1 MSTRTLSARS
11 LFEQMQ
17 DSLMLVWEFG
27 KQGGER
33 GLQPSATM
41 GPRSSLAGFLN
52 LVHPNDI
59 QILGSEEIAYLDALD
74 SRKRWETIAEIVG
87 NNPAALVIAD
97 SLTIP
102 DDLAESAEE
111 VNLPIWTSLRTGVD
125 LVNRLQHFLTRTMA
139 ESKTVH
145 GVFMEVFSIGVLITG
160 ASGSGKSE
168 LALELITRG
177 HRLIA
182 DDAPQMKLATPE
194 IVDGTCPP
202 VLQDCLEVRG
212 LGILN
217 VRAMFGDSAVKPSKY
232 LKLVVHLNVMG
243 LGKISDDDEFSD
255 RLRGDNSH
263 MDMLGVQIPV
273 ISVPVAPGRNLA
285 VLVEAAVRNHSLK
298 MRGYNAPKE
307 FIERQRAQMEDSEIL
322 D

>member
-1 MSTRTLSARS
+1 
-11 LFEQMQ
+11 
-17 DSLMLVWEFG
+17 MLVWEHG

-33 GLQPSATM
+33 GVQPAATK

-59 QILGSEEIAYLDALD
+59 QILGTEEIAYLDALD
-74 SRKRWETIAEIVG
+74 SRKRWETIAEIVA
-87 NNPAALVIAD
+87 NQPAALVISD
-97 SLTIP
+97 SLLTP
-102 DDLAESAEE
+102 DDLAKSAEE
-111 VNLPIWTSLRTGVD
+111 VDLPIWTSIRTGVD
-125 LVNRLQHFLTRTMA
+125 LANRLQHFLSRTMA

-160 ASGSGKSE
+160 DSGSGKSE

-194 IVDGTCPP
+194 VVDGTCPP

-217 VRAMFGDSAVKPSKY
+217 VRAMFGDSAVKSNKY
-232 LKLVVHLNVMG
+232 LKLVVHLKVMG
-243 LGKISDDDEFSD
+243 LDEANSD
-255 RLRGDNSH
+255 RLRGNNSH
-263 MDMLGVQIPV
+263 MDLLGVQIPV
-273 ISVPVAPGRNLA
+273 IAVPVAPGRNLA
-285 VLVEAAVRNHSLK
+285 VIVEAAVRNHNLK
-298 MRGYNAPKE
+298 IRGHDAPKQ
-307 FIERQRAQMEDSEIL
+307 FIDRQRAQMNDSENQE
-322 D
+322 